1 MYMECVRKWLSSYFM
16 GMLFIMV
23 TSSEIV
29 IENCA
34 RFSTVTQILFK
45 IEKTRRNQL
54 CLSWLSDIYGRVE
67 HSVYKIRLAL
77 RTLKVI
83 GVKK

>member
-1 MYMECVRKWLSSYFM
+1 M
-16 GMLFIMV
+16 GFVLYGDVIVV

-45 IEKTRRNQL
+45 IEKTLRNQL
-54 CLSWLSDIYGRVE
+54 CLSWLSDIYGCVE

-83 GVKK
+83 GVKKCEDFRNVE